1 MEDLKKRV
9 VRAGASKLIGQAA
22 IFVLRL
28 GFVAIMAR
36 LLQPADFGLV
46 VMAIAFTGIYDLFT
60 TAGLSLAAVQRP
72 TITDEQV
79 STLFWINLLV
89 GALLCLLCFATAP
102 LLVKFYDEP
111 RLFWVTVALGAGF
124 LFNAAGVQHSALL
137 QRQLR
142 FTDLTTIEVLSL
154 LVSYALGIGMAVWG
168 FGYWA
173 LVVSMIATP
182 AISSALVWAFT
193 AWVPGPPRG
202 SADVRSLVSFGGII
216 TLNNLIVY
224 VAYNTDKL
232 LIGRFWGAGAL
243 GVYGTAYQL
252 VNVPTRNLT
261 AALAGIAFSAL
272 ARLQDEPMRL
282 KSYFLKG
289 YFLLISITAPI
300 TIFSAVF
307 ADDIV
312 LIFLGPQWSEAAT
325 VFRLLTPTILV
336 FSIINPT
343 GLLLQS
349 VGLQVRSLLIALVIA
364 PLAVAGYLLGLPYG
378 PTGVAAGF
386 STAMTL
392 WLVPHVFWCLHNTA
406 ISVRDFF
413 ATTYQ
418 PFLASILAAAF
429 AWTVARLLIVQALPP
444 LARLVIVGSIMVAT
458 YVSILMFAMGQKAL
472 YLNLLKDLKRSSP
485 RSQSAIE

>member
-1 MEDLKKRV
+1 VEDLKKRV
-9 VRAGASKLIGQAA
+9 VRGGVSKLLGQVA

-36 LLQPADFGLV
+36 LLQPEDFGLV
-46 VMAIAFTGIYDLFT
+46 AMVIAFTGLYDLFT

-72 TITDEQV
+72 TITNEQV
-79 STLFWINLLV
+79 STLFWVNILV
-89 GALLCLLCFATAP
+89 GALLCVLCFVTAP
-102 LLVKFYDEP
+102 FLVTFYNEP
-111 RLFWVTVALGAGF
+111 RLFWVTAVLGAGF
-124 LFNAAGVQHSALL
+124 VFNAVGVQHSALL

-142 FTDLTTIEVLSL
+142 FTELTIIEVFSL
-154 LVSYALGIGMAVWG
+154 LVSYALGIGLAVCG

-173 LVVSMIATP
+173 LVASMITTP
-182 AISSALVWAFT
+182 AISSVLMWAFT
-193 AWVPGPPRG
+193 NWIPGLPRG
-202 SADVRSLVSFGGII
+202 HADIRSLLSFGGTI

-232 LIGRFWGAGAL
+232 LVGRFWGAGAL
-243 GVYGTAYQL
+243 GIYGTAYQL

-261 AALAGIAFSAL
+261 ATLGGIAFSAL
-272 ARLQDEPMRL
+272 SRLQDEPMRL

-312 LIFLGPQWSEAAT
+312 LIFLGPTWAEAAP

-343 GLLLQS
+343 GILLQS
-349 VGLQVRSLLIALVIA
+349 IGLQVRSLLIALVIA

-378 PTGVAAGF
+378 PTGVASGF
-386 STAMTL
+386 SAAMTL

-406 ISVRDFF
+406 ISVGDFF
-413 ATTYQ
+413 ATTYR
-418 PFLASILAAAF
+418 PFLASILAAAL
-429 AWTVARLLIVQALPP
+429 AWAIAQLVPVQVLPP
-444 LARLVIVGSIMVAT
+444 FARLVIVGSTMVGT

-472 YLNLLKDLKRSSP
+472 YLNLLRGLKSSP
-485 RSQSAIE
+485 RSQSAAE

>member
-1 MEDLKKRV
+1 VEGLKKRV
-9 VRAGASKLIGQAA
+9 VRAGASKLVGQGI

-36 LLQPADFGLV
+36 LLQPEDFGLV
-46 VMAIAFTGIYDLFT
+46 AMVIAFTGVYDLFT
-60 TAGLSLAAVQRP
+60 TAGLSLATVQRT
-72 TITDEQV
+72 TITNEQV
-79 STLFWINLLV
+79 STLFWVNIFV

-102 LLVKFYDEP
+102 LLVFFFSEP
-111 RLFWVTVALGAGF
+111 RLFWVTAALGAGF
-124 LFNAAGVQHSALL
+124 LFNAMGVQHSALL

-142 FTDLTTIEVLSL
+142 FADLTIIEVVSL
-154 LVSYALGIGMAVWG
+154 LVSYTLGIGLAVCG

-173 LVVSMIATP
+173 LVASMIATP
-182 AISSALVWAFT
+182 AISSVLMWAHT
-193 AWVPGPPRG
+193 AWMPGLPRG
-202 SADVRSLVSFGGII
+202 HADIRSLLSFGGTV

-243 GVYGTAYQL
+243 GIYGTAYQL
-252 VNVPTRNLT
+252 VNVPTTNLT
-261 AALAGIAFSAL
+261 AALAGIAFSAI
-272 ARLQDEPMRL
+272 ARIQDEPMRL

-289 YFLLISITAPI
+289 YFLLISVTAPI

-307 ADDIV
+307 ADDLV
-312 LIFLGPQWSEAAT
+312 FIFLGPKWAEAAT
-325 VFRLLTPTILV
+325 VFRLLTPTVLV

-343 GLLLQS
+343 GILLQS
-349 VGLQVRSLLIALVIA
+349 IGLQVRSLLIALVIA

-392 WLVPHVFWCLHNTA
+392 WLVPHVFWCLHNTT
-406 ISVRDFF
+406 ISVGDFF

-418 PFLASILAAAF
+418 PFLASIMAAAL
-429 AWTVARLLIVQALPP
+429 AWTIAQLTLFQVLPP
-444 LARLVIVGSIMVAT
+444 FARLVIVGSVMVGT

-472 YLNLLKDLKRSSP
+472 YLNLLRDLKSSP
-485 RSQSAIE
+485 RSQSVAE